1 MACDPNGRSGSKSDT
16 ELRSWGTI
24 VAGARWPF
32 ESPTMRLIPFALL
45 VASLLGPGA
54 AHGAQRTA
62 ADLAATLQQQ
72 REVCASLAKEA
83 NQSFERAQFQARLDG
98 DTARLKAEMDA
109 RVYGVGHGRQQ
120 TAEFYVSR
128 LQRVSEEQ
136 SEKSKASSEAFKAAE
151 LEVDQCVADAKIAGK
166 ASYTA
171 FKKAQVS
178 PSVRKEAE
186 SLMSA
191 WLTNISEITASKPNG
206 EDESFNAWK
215 AAKAHAEVSSL

>member
-1 MACDPNGRSGSKSDT
+1 MKLT
-16 ELRSWGTI
+16 
-24 VAGARWPF
+24 
-32 ESPTMRLIPFALL
+32 PFALL
-45 VASLLGPGA
+45 VASLLAVGA
-54 AHGAQRTA
+54 ANGAQRTA

-83 NQSFERAQFQARLDG
+83 YQTFDLAQFQARLDG
-98 DTARLKAEMDA
+98 DNARLKAEMDA

-120 TAEFYVSR
+120 TADYYLSR
-128 LQRVSEEQ
+128 LKSVSEEQ
-136 SEKSKASSEAFKAAE
+136 AEKAKATSDAFTAAG
-151 LEVDQCVADAKIAGK
+151 LQVDQCVADAKKSGK

-171 FKKAQVS
+171 FKKTQVS
-178 PSVRKEAE
+178 ARVRKEAE

-191 WLTNISEITASKPNG
+191 WLTNISEVTSSKPNG